1 MTEPRYLMEHDEEAR
16 RLDLKTDRAA
26 VNRQALWA
34 GLKPGMRVADIGC
47 GSGKTTSY
55 LLDLVKPSGS
65 VVGVDASESRVQH
78 ARTQYRGDGIEFVC
92 RDISLPLSDLGCF
105 DFIWVRFLLEYHRSR
120 AVGIVR
126 NLAQLLNPGGILCLI
141 DLDYNCLSH
150 YGLSPRLENT
160 INGLMALME
169 RDFDFDPYVG
179 RKLYSFLYD
188 NGFENIA
195 VDLAPHHLIYGEL
208 NEVDAYNWAQKIEVA
223 AKRSGFPFTEY
234 SGGYDEFLHEF
245 KTFFADP
252 RRFTYTPLIMCRGT
266 RQQSVKIIRPRHDV
280 SLLS

>member
-1 MTEPRYLMEHDEEAR
+1 MSENRYLMEHDDEAL

-34 GLKPGMRVADIGC
+34 GLKPGMRVADLGC

-55 LLDLVKPSGS
+55 LFDLVKPTGS

-78 ARTQYRGDGIEFVC
+78 ARMRYGGDGIEFAC
-92 RDISLPLSDLGCF
+92 RDIRLLLTDLGGF
-105 DFIWVRFLLEYHRSR
+105 DFIWVRFLLEYHRSH
-120 AVGIVR
+120 AADIVR
-126 NLAQLLNPGGILCLI
+126 NLTSLLNPAGILCLI

-150 YGLSPRLENT
+150 YGLSPRLEHT

-169 RDFDFDPYVG
+169 RDFDFDPYMG
-179 RKLYSFLYD
+179 RKLYSLLYD
-188 NGFENIA
+188 RGFETIA

-208 NEVDAYNWAQKIEVA
+208 NDVDDYNWTRKIEVA
-223 AKRSGFPFTEY
+223 AKRSAYSFTEY
-234 SGGYDEFLHEF
+234 PGGYDEFFNEF
-245 KTFFADP
+245 KTFFSDP

-266 RQQSVKIIRPRHDV
+266 RR
-280 SLLS
+280 